1 MSKKYNINEKVKTI
15 HNEIGI
21 IKDISFNENIGKTV
35 YLIYFGNSTYKWYA
49 KDEINKMKKED

>member
-1 MSKKYNINEKVKTI
+1 MENKFDINEKIKTI
-15 HNEIGI
+15 HNEIGR

-49 KDEINKMKKED
+49 KDEIYKIISY